1 MLVAEDAF
9 RRSSATPLRRA
20 RKMKRTVAGGYEI
33 TCREQRGLDGLL
45 RGDSAPNNADKRAA
59 HAVRSRDGIQN
70 EVEMAAG
77 RGELVEHDG

>member
-33 TCREQRGLDGLL
+33 TCREQRGLGGLL

-59 HAVRSRDGIQN
+59 HAVRSRDGC
-70 EVEMAAG
+70 
-77 RGELVEHDG
+77 RTR